1 MLEGGFW
8 TDVQYKQ
15 HFHMCKA
22 HFEELVAILSPHVQG
37 GSSNYKASISVEQK
51 LAVALMKLT
60 NEGSSYRT
68 CGRLVFGVGRS
79 TACKTFHQI
88 VYAIN
93 DHMKDMLAWPTL
105 DQAKLIK
112 AAFSQKG
119 FPNCMGAIDGT
130 HFKVSK
136 PNVPYYEDY
145 YCLRKSSCTVQM
157 QAVCDHRG
165 SFMDVVIG
173 RPGSMHDARVLRLS
187 GLYQNAHTKILTLG
201 PPVALATETLVTP
214 YLLGDAGYANLPW
227 LIAPL
232 PTPRNGLLSRRN
244 QAWNTHHSSAR
255 MIIEQAF
262 GRLKGR
268 FRTLLGVAR
277 HGIAFVSE
285 VARACVILHNF
296 LISRGD
302 DGQAYYEEPQVEDVA
317 AEVGNAGLVH
327 DVNVGRTKREALID
341 HYRHLRGW
349 PSLQEDHD
357 D

>member
-244 QAWNTHHSSAR
+244 QAWNTHQSGMDR
-255 MIIEQAF
+255 
-262 GRLKGR
+262 
-268 FRTLLGVAR
+268 VR
-277 HGIAFVSE
+277 HGWTGKVPTSNML
-285 VARACVILHNF
+285 RAP
-296 LISRGD
+296 S
-302 DGQAYYEEPQVEDVA
+302 
-317 AEVGNAGLVH
+317 
-327 DVNVGRTKREALID
+327 
-341 HYRHLRGW
+341 HL
-349 PSLQEDHD
+349 L
-357 D
+357 